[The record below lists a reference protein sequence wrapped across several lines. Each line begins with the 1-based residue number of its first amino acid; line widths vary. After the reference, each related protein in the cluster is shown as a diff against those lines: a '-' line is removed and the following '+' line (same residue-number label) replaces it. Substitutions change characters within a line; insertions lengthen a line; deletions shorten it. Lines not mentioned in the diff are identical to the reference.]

1 MTAGFFLAPAPSIV
15 RSFLAWK
22 GLQAR
27 NGRSQSEGTAK
38 AEWRKLWVC
47 IRIRHSGKRG
57 DYLSIGS
64 DCLSVSMFAQV

>member
-27 NGRSQSEGTAK
+27 NGRSQSEGRVEET
-38 AEWRKLWVC
+38 RVC
-47 IRIRHSGKRG
+47 VRIRHSGKRG

-64 DCLSVSMFAQV
+64 DCLSVPMFAQV